1 MTPKTDQVKR
11 LRWGRAIGR
20 PPRIVWIG
28 LGWLLVMI
36 FIAIFAEQLA
46 PYRIDEIFLR
56 NRLEPPGTDGFI
68 LGTDKIGR
76 DIWTRLLFSIQLS
89 MFVATLGTII
99 GGVLGTTLGL
109 VAAYFG
115 GIVDEIIMLMVD
127 FQASLPTLIFAITLL
142 AFFGNSL
149 PLFILVLGILGWEG
163 YARIARGLALS
174 LQNREFVTAATVLG
188 AKPLHIYLRHVLPNL
203 FNALLVNFTLNF
215 PGTILAEAG
224 LSFLGLGVQPPHT
237 SLGLMLSTG
246 REYLATEWW
255 LAVFP
260 GMVIFFTTLSIS
272 VIGDWLRDVLDP
284 TSQS

>member
-1 MTPKTDQVKR
+1 MMTPKTDQVKR

-188 AKPLHIYLRHVLPNL
+188 ANHFTSIYAT
-203 FNALLVNFTLNF
+203 FCQ
-215 PGTILAEAG
+215 I
-224 LSFLGLGVQPPHT
+224 FLTHCWLT
-237 SLGLMLSTG
+237 SL
-246 REYLATEWW
+246 
-255 LAVFP
+255 
-260 GMVIFFTTLSIS
+260 
-272 VIGDWLRDVLDP
+272 
-284 TSQS
+284 